1 MPEKPLLIFPAPSTA
16 GRVKKKQGFGT
27 PSYHFPDFSK
37 QKDRLTPQ
45 FESMLQ
51 SFIVDSA
58 NGLEPEYVLVIETIG
73 QIDDFQ
79 RAVRAITGL
88 EWLAEIDEEAI
99 EPDDDFFNQRC
110 KIGKTLFSK
119 KIEEINRKQSS
130 QIWNLLLEHAFIEI
144 VRDDGYLTD
153 KNIDEFEQFL
163 PAEFS
168 EHSKAIINIIRD
180 ESIAS
185 LTQPLSGRLF
195 LSMSNRKAIDK
206 LLSLWNQ
213 WDSGDKKLPNRC
225 GKWAEI
231 FRQIKTMRRWDT
243 PDRLRDTGVIEYWK
257 DELKLKKGTSSKIIF
272 EIELWYRNNDDQRK
286 QIENKVRKLISNESG
301 GIITTCTIK
310 EIRFHAIKAELPPGK
325 IERVLKSEYTKVFTC
340 NDVMF
345 FRPVG
350 QCRINV
356 PQDGI
361 KRDFKSGDTTGDPIV
376 AILDGVPFI
385 HHNLLEGRLIL
396 DDPDEFERSYSAN
409 ARQHG
414 TAMASLVCHGE
425 LDAKEEPLPRPVYF
439 RPIMKPD
446 PDDFINNPPY
456 EIIPKE
462 YFMED
467 LIERSVRRMF
477 KSGDNEGPV
486 APTIKVINIS
496 IADSAKMFFNQ
507 LSSCAKLLDW
517 LSYNHK
523 VLFCVSAGNIP
534 TDINLQKNIKELRS
548 LSKDA
553 LLSNTMLK
561 INEDIRNKKMLSP
574 ADSINSITL
583 GSIHA
588 DRSTA
593 DNIGNRFDILPST
606 DLPSPISAHGLGF
619 KNSIKPELYILGG
632 RQLYDAK
639 DNGLY
644 SVSSSGLAPGQCVA
658 ASPATGGEIN
668 RCIYTRGTSNSAA
681 LATRSTAQIY
691 EMLNSLMLENDLL
704 IEESNIA
711 VILKTLIVH
720 GASWTDGRSI
730 LEDILKTKDNSIK
743 FKKTIAR
750 YLGFG
755 IPNINRVL
763 ECTSQR
769 ATAIGFG
776 KIKKDD
782 KHNFRFPLPPCL
794 SGINEMRRLTI
805 TLAWFSPINPANRK
819 YRKANLSI
827 EPPKDDIGVD
837 RRINADWQQVKNGT
851 VQHEIIEGNK
861 VVSYQDGDFLAIS
874 VVCREDA
881 ESLDEEV
888 PYGLAVTLET
898 GEHID
903 LPIYEEIKA
912 RISIPVQV
920 EEKIQ

>member
-1 MPEKPLLIFPAPSTA
+1 MPRKPLLMFPAPSTTD
-16 GRVKKKQGFGT
+16 RVKKKQGFGS

-45 FESMLQ
+45 FETMLQ

-58 NGLEPEYVLVIETIG
+58 DGLEPEYVLVIETIG

-79 RAVRAITGL
+79 RAVRAIPGL

-99 EPDDDFFNQRC
+99 EPNEYFYQIC
-110 KIGKTLFSK
+110 KIGKSLFNK
-119 KIEEINRKQSS
+119 KIKPINRKQSS
-130 QIWNLLLEHAFIEI
+130 QLWNLLLENAFIN
-144 VRDDGYLTD
+144 RDGYLTD
-153 KNIDEFEQFL
+153 RDINEFEELIPDEFYEY
-163 PAEFS
+163 S
-168 EHSKAIINIIRD
+168 EKIIKIIKD
-180 ESIAS
+180 ESIAG

-195 LSMSNRKAIDK
+195 LSMSNRQAIDN

-213 WDSGDKKLPNRC
+213 WDASDKKLPKPY

-231 FRQIKTMRRWDT
+231 FKQIKTIRKWDT
-243 PDRLRDTGVIEYWK
+243 PDRLRDTGIINYWK
-257 DELKLKKGTSSKIIF
+257 DELELKKGTSSKITF
-272 EIELWYRNNDDQRK
+272 EIELWYRNNSVQRK
-286 QIENKVRKLISNESG
+286 EIENKVRGLILTENGS
-301 GIITTCTIK
+301 IITACAIK
-310 EIRFHAIKAELPPGK
+310 EIRFHAIKAELPPEK
-325 IERVLKSEYTKVFTC
+325 IERVLKFEYTNVFTS

-350 QCRINV
+350 QCRTDV
-356 PQDGI
+356 PTDSVE
-361 KRDFKSGDTTGDPIV
+361 RDFEFGNTVGYPIA
-376 AILDGVPFI
+376 AILDGVPFAR
-385 HHNLLEGRLIL
+385 HNLLVNRLFL
-396 DDPDEFERSYSAN
+396 EDPDDFESSYSAN
-409 ARQHG
+409 ARRHG

-425 LDAKEEPLPRPVYF
+425 LDAQEEPLTRPVYF

-446 PDDFINNPPY
+446 PDDFVNNPPC

-477 KSGDNEGPV
+477 EGDSNVPAV
-486 APTIKVINIS
+486 APTIKVINLS
-496 IADSAKMFFNQ
+496 IADSSKMFFNQ

-517 LSYNHK
+517 LSYK
-523 VLFCVSAGNIP
+523 YQVLFCVSAGNIN
-534 TDINLQKNIKELRS
+534 TDIDLQKSINELR
-548 LSKDA
+548 A
-553 LLSNTMLK
+553 LSNDELSTLTMLK
-561 INEDIRNKKMLSP
+561 INEDIRNRKMLSP
-574 ADSINSITL
+574 SDSVNSITL

-588 DRSTA
+588 DRATA
-593 DNIGNRFDILPST
+593 DNIGNRFDILPSQ
-606 DLPSPISAHGLGF
+606 DLPSPISAHGLGY
-619 KNSIKPELYILGG
+619 KNSIKPELYIFGG

-639 DNGLY
+639 DNNRY
-644 SVSSSGLAPGQCVA
+644 RVSDSGLAPGQGVA
-658 ASPATGGEIN
+658 TSPSTGGEIN
-668 RCIYTRGTSNSAA
+668 RCVYTRGTSNSTA
-681 LATRSTAQIY
+681 LATRSVAQIY
-691 EMLNSLMLENDLL
+691 EMLNSLISENNLL
-704 IEESNIA
+704 IDESNIA
-711 VILKTLIVH
+711 VILKTLLVH
-720 GASWTDGRSI
+720 GSSWTEGHTI
-730 LEDILKTKDNSIK
+730 LENILKTDNSRQL
-743 FKKTIAR
+743 KKTIAR

-755 IPNINRVL
+755 VPNIHRVL

-782 KHNFRFPLPPCL
+782 KHDFRFPLPPCL

-819 YRKANLSI
+819 YRKANLSV
-827 EPPKDDIGVD
+827 EPPKNDIGVD
-837 RRINADWQQVKNGT
+837 RINADWQQVKNGT
-851 VQHEIIEGNK
+851 VQHEVLEGNK
-861 VVSYQDGDFLAIS
+861 VVSYQDDDFLKIS

-903 LPIYEEIKA
+903 LPIYEEIEA